1 MHAANQLLLVALA
14 VILAVATLATAAP
27 VSENPPNDPL
37 VVFYWVKQPYGPTTV
52 QVTGDYQTAAG
63 QCRGLEGREDGFL
76 LLQTQPP
83 YSDWTPAWNV
93 KLYRDWGC
101 TGEPVAELN
110 SYHSLQG
117 LAYPDPADPKKP
129 LVVKSLAFVP
139 AAKTQP

>member
-1 MHAANQLLLVALA
+1 MHAANQVLLLALA
-14 VILAVATLATAAP
+14 AILAIATLATAAP

-37 VVFYWVKQPYGPTTV
+37 VVFYW
-52 QVTGDYQTAAG
+52 
-63 QCRGLEGREDGFL
+63 CRGLEGREDGFL

-101 TGEPVAELN
+101 KGEPVAELN

-129 LVVKSLAFVP
+129 LVIKSLAFVP
-139 AAKTQP
+139 APKTQP